1 MNMEVIESVKS
12 MQKKSDELRAAGQAL
27 ALVPTMGFLH
37 EGHLELMRVGK
48 RHSDTLAISIFVNP
62 TQFGPAEDYDQYP
75 RDTEGDLRKVR
86 EVGVDIVF
94 FPRVEEI
101 YPNGFQTKV
110 EVEKVT
116 QHLCGIS
123 RPHHFGGVTT
133 VVAKLFNI
141 TRPHVAIFG
150 QKDYQQLMVINR
162 MVVDLNMGIQIIG
175 VPTVREQDGL
185 AMSSRNK
192 YLNPEQRKS
201 ALYLKKSLDLAA
213 QMFQGGEKDAGAIKD
228 AIVSL
233 IQSHPFTAIDYVA
246 LCDPVTLEPVV
257 TLGEKNLLALAV
269 RVGETRLIDN
279 CVLGEGSNLIILGT

>member
-1 MNMEVIESVKS
+1 MEVIESVKS
-12 MQKKSDELRAAGQAL
+12 MQKKSDALRAAGQTL

-75 RDTEGDLRKVR
+75 RDAEGDLRKVR

-257 TLGEKNLLALAV
+257 TLGGKTLLALAV
-269 RVGETRLIDN
+269 KVGETRLIDN
-279 CVLGEGSNLIILGT
+279 CVLGEGSNLIVLGT

>member
-1 MNMEVIESVKS
+1 MEIIESVKS
-12 MQKKSDELRAAGQAL
+12 MQKRSDELRAAGQTL

-192 YLNPEQRKS
+192 YLNPQQRKS
-201 ALYLKKSLDLAA
+201 ALCLKKSLDLAA
-213 QMFQGGEKDAGAIKD
+213 QMYQGGEKGAGAIKD

-246 LCDPVTLEPVV
+246 LCDPVTLEPVG
-257 TLGEKNLLALAV
+257 TLGGKTLLALAV
-269 RVGETRLIDN
+269 KVGETRLIDN

>member
-1 MNMEVIESVKS
+1 MEVIESVKS
-12 MQKKSDELRAAGQAL
+12 MQKRSDELRAAGHTL

-62 TQFGPAEDYDQYP
+62 AQFGPAEDYDQYP

-86 EVGVDIVF
+86 QVGVDIVF
-94 FPRVEEI
+94 FPRVEEM

-110 EVEKVT
+110 EVKKVT
-116 QHLCGIS
+116 QHLCCIS

-192 YLNPEQRKS
+192 YLSPEQRKS
-201 ALYLKKSLDLAA
+201 ALCLKKSLDLAA

-228 AIVSL
+228 TIVSL
-233 IQSHPFTAIDYVA
+233 IQNHPFTALDYVA

-279 CVLGEGSNLIILGT
+279 CVLGGGSSLIILGT

>member
-1 MNMEVIESVKS
+1 MEVIESVKS
-12 MQKKSDELRAAGQAL
+12 MQKRSDELRAAGHIL

-62 TQFGPAEDYDQYP
+62 AQFGPAEDYDQYP

-86 EVGVDIVF
+86 QVGVDIVF
-94 FPRVEEI
+94 FPRVEEM

-110 EVEKVT
+110 EVKKVT

-192 YLNPEQRKS
+192 YLSPEQRKS
-201 ALYLKKSLDLAA
+201 ALCLKKSLDLAA

-228 AIVSL
+228 TIVSL

-257 TLGEKNLLALAV
+257 TLWEKNLLALAV

-279 CVLGEGSNLIILGT
+279 CVLGGGSSLIILGT